1 LGIPAQA
8 SGKNLTRPP
17 MPSAPQFVLVTSSRP
32 NIDFSAYAGS
42 DNEKSYIITFKK
54 PEQGVL
60 PFIQSPIKKNN
71 DEDFL
76 TSSQMCFSMVSIT
89 KVTASP
95 SSSFNSFNAPLM
107 VALKTCQRRAA

>member
-1 LGIPAQA
+1 MALSLI
-8 SGKNLTRPP
+8 
-17 MPSAPQFVLVTSSRP
+17 F
-32 NIDFSAYAGS
+32 DFSAYAGS

-76 TSSQMCFSMVSIT
+76 SSSQAHGSETYRQEISDELSLQGEVVSVFGSI
-89 KVTASP
+89 
-95 SSSFNSFNAPLM
+95 NAIAENPGNG
-107 VALKTCQRRAA
+107 ALAK